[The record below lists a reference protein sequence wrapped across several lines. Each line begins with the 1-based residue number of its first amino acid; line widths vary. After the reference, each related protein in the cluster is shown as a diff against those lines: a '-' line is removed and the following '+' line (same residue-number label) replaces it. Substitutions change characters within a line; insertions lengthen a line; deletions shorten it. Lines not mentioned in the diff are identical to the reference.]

1 MSLSAANPDLLM
13 APREEAPLVR
23 KLSSYVT
30 LTAQETSFLIGL
42 HQPARRYGR
51 RKEIMIEA
59 RRHDHVFLLMSGAVF
74 RYKVLPDGRRQA
86 LTLGLPGDFIGFPS
100 CLFGLAVNSVAA
112 LSDVVA
118 SEIELSRLFEV
129 FTGFPRLG
137 AALYWASA
145 CDIALYGERL
155 TDIGRR
161 SAYERLAHL
170 LLELLMRLKTV
181 GLAQERS
188 YDFPLTQELMADLL
202 GLSTPH
208 VNRMIRCLRE
218 EGLATIEGSRV
229 VIHDIEAL
237 ESLAGFEER
246 YYTPRPIP
254 RLFQPGAGAF
264 AESIAPRKNGALV
277 TNEAGKVA
285 PGY

>member
-1 MSLSAANPDLLM
+1 MPLSAANPDLPL

-30 LTAQETSFLIGL
+30 LTEKESSFLIGL
-42 HQPARRYGR
+42 HQPARRYAR
-51 RKEIMIEA
+51 RREIMIEA
-59 RRHDHVFLLMSGAVF
+59 RHHDHVFLLMSGAVF
-74 RYKVLPDGRRQA
+74 RYKVLADGRRQA

-112 LSDVVA
+112 LSDIVA

-129 FTGFPRLG
+129 FTRFPRLG

-170 LLELLMRLKTV
+170 LLELLMRLKAV

-188 YDFPLTQELMADLL
+188 YEFPLTQELMADLL

-229 VIHDIEAL
+229 VIHDLEAL

-246 YYTPRPIP
+246 YYQPRPIP
-254 RLFQPGAGAF
+254 GLFQRSAGAF
-264 AESIAPRKNGALV
+264 AESIASRKNGALL
-277 TNEAGKVA
+277 TNEVAEVA